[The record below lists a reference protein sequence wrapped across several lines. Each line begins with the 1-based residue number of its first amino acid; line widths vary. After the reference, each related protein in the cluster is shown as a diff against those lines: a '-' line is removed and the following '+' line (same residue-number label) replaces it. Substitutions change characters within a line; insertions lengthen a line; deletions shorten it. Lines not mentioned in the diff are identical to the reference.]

1 MHRSLALLL
10 GCTGCLLAA
19 GCGGTRARIEP
30 PEKPPA
36 WVETLP
42 KSTGKLCAVGYSG
55 PTFYQTDCF
64 KNAADNARGHL
75 SQAISV
81 KIRTITIDISDGT
94 RGSYDMD
101 VMVEGSESASDT
113 VLNGSEVESQW
124 LDRFGQRGPENGC
137 YAMVCIDPSKP
148 IQSLVDKLE
157 EKKLP
162 PKTVE
167 KVRQNAEA
175 AFEELE
181 KEEAKVR
188 SAPPPA
194 KKPSPPPAPKPEDPP
209 APAPAPAPA
218 DSSPSPG
225 DTTETQP

>member
-1 MHRSLALLL
+1 MRRTLVLLL
-10 GCTGCLLAA
+10 TSAGMACIA
-19 GCGGTRARIEP
+19 GCAGSRSRVEP
-30 PEKPPA
+30 PEKPPT
-36 WVETLP
+36 WVDALP
-42 KSTGKLCAVGYSG
+42 KHPGKLCALGYSG
-55 PTFYQTDCF
+55 PTFYQTDCL

-124 LDRFGQRGPENGC
+124 LDRFGQRGPDNGC
-137 YAMVCIDPSKP
+137 YSLVCIDPSKP

-157 EKKLP
+157 EKKIP

-188 SAPPPA
+188 SAPPP
-194 KKPSPPPAPKPEDPP
+194 KPAPPPEKPAPSTEP
-209 APAPAPAPA
+209 APAPSP
-218 DSSPSPG
+218 DSSGTPP
-225 DTTETQP
+225 PNP

>member
-1 MHRSLALLL
+1 MRRTVALVLSWA
-10 GCTGCLLAA
+10 GMVWVA
-19 GCGGTRARIEP
+19 GCAGSRSRVEP
-30 PEKPPA
+30 PEKPPT
-36 WVETLP
+36 WVDALP
-42 KSTGKLCAVGYSG
+42 KHSGKLCAIGYSG
-55 PTFYQTDCF
+55 PTFYQTDCL

-81 KIRTITIDISDGT
+81 KIRTITIDITDGT

-101 VMVEGSESASDT
+101 VMVEGSESASES

-124 LDRFGQRGPENGC
+124 LDRFGQRGPDNGC
-137 YAMVCIDPSKP
+137 YSLVCIDPSKP

-188 SAPPPA
+188 PAPPPP
-194 KKPSPPPAPKPEDPP
+194 KPAPPAEP
-209 APAPAPAPA
+209 APAPSP
-218 DSSPSPG
+218 DSSEAPPAN
-225 DTTETQP
+225 P

>member
-1 MHRSLALLL
+1 MQRATAYFL
-10 GCTGCLLAA
+10 GCAGIMLLS
-19 GCGGTRARIEP
+19 GCGGTRARLEP

-36 WVETLP
+36 WVDKLP
-42 KSTGKLCAVGYSG
+42 QHTGKLCALGYSG
-55 PTFYQTDCF
+55 PTFYQTDCL

-124 LDRFGQRGPENGC
+124 LDRFGQRGPDNGC
-137 YAMVCIDPSKP
+137 YSLVCIDPSKP

-157 EKKLP
+157 EKKIP

-188 SAPPPA
+188 SAPPPKPA
-194 KKPSPPPAPKPEDPP
+194 PPPEKPAPSAEPAPSPAPS
-209 APAPAPAPA
+209 A
-218 DSSPSPG
+218 PSP
-225 DTTETQP
+225 DSPENPPSNT